1 VFEDVV
7 GRSTGVRIPPTDES
21 RAIEE
26 GLLVARAALVLAVR
40 NWIILR
46 ALRDRA
52 PFSTEETTE
61 AVRRELGRLAG
72 EQEGYAMRAGVLRRR
87 AERLVGKPR
96 HEHDYGAE
104 DEPVLRQ
111 RQAVHSALARDL
123 TGFADDPE
131 YVADVVR
138 TAHQQAM
145 EDVGVAIL
153 NGLGWTGPK
162 DAAYDSERED
172 RLLDLRTDLRR
183 LRWRTL

>member
-1 VFEDVV
+1 
-7 GRSTGVRIPPTDES
+7 VRIPPADET

-52 PFSTEETTE
+52 PFSTEATTE
-61 AVRRELGRLAG
+61 TVRQELARLAG

-87 AERLVGKPR
+87 AERLIGKPR

-111 RQAVHSALARDL
+111 RQAVHSALAKKL
-123 TGFADDPE
+123 TDFADDSD
-131 YVADVVR
+131 YVTDIVA
-138 TAHQQAM
+138 TAHRQAM
-145 EDVGVAIL
+145 DDVGVAIL
-153 NGLGWTGPK
+153 NGIGWTGPK
-162 DAAYDSERED
+162 DAAYDAERED
-172 RLLDLRTDLRR
+172 RLSDLRTDLRR

>member
-1 VFEDVV
+1 MRMTPAE
-7 GRSTGVRIPPTDES
+7 GT
-21 RAIEE
+21 RASEE

-52 PFSTEETTE
+52 PFSVEDTGH
-61 AVRRELGRLAG
+61 AVRRELARLAA
-72 EQEGYAMRAGVLRRR
+72 EQEAYAMRAGVLRRR
-87 AERLVGKPR
+87 AERLVGKAR
-96 HEHDYGAE
+96 HEHDYGVE

-111 RQAVHSALARDL
+111 RQTVHLALAREL
-123 TGFADDPE
+123 TRCIDDPE
-131 YVADVVR
+131 YIDDIIHD
-138 TAHQQAM
+138 AHEKAM

-153 NGLGWTGPK
+153 NGIGWTGPK
-162 DAAYDSERED
+162 DANYDAERED

>member
-1 VFEDVV
+1 M
-7 GRSTGVRIPPTDES
+7 RIPPADEA
-21 RAIEE
+21 RATEE

-52 PFSTEETTE
+52 PFSTEETAQ

-72 EQEGYAMRAGVLRRR
+72 EQEGYAIRAGVLRRR
-87 AERLVGKPR
+87 AERLVGKAR

-111 RQAVHSALARDL
+111 RQVVHSALAKEL
-123 TGFADDPE
+123 TAFADDPD
-131 YVADVVR
+131 YVDEVVR
-138 TAHQQAM
+138 DAHRQAM

-153 NGLGWTGPK
+153 NGVGWTGPK
-162 DAAYDSERED
+162 DARYDAERED